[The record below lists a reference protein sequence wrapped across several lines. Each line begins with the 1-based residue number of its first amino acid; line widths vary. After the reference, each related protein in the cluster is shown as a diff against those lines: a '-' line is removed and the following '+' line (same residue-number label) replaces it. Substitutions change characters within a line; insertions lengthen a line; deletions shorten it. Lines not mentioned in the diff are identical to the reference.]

1 MESKETNKGIL
12 IAFVGALLI
21 TPDTLFMRLSLMDVW
36 TMLFWRGIQMGI
48 VLLCITICI
57 EEYRKKFKLIFTK
70 IGICIILSQAIGGI
84 FFTYG
89 IATSSVAL
97 ILLCIATS
105 PLFASF
111 FSYLLLKEK
120 VKPSTIYAS
129 LFVIL
134 GISISVLDVQ
144 NAQNTPDGNYIFGL
158 FCGLIT
164 ASTLGINFVLLRSKP
179 SIPAIGATGFG
190 ALLTGLIGALLVQ
203 KTNIFLGDFLAISIS
218 GLIILPLSF
227 AALTYATRYTQ
238 AANVSLLLLLE
249 TILGPFWV
257 WVIIDETPT
266 LQMVLGGVIVI
277 ITLLIYFLYDNYKNK
292 KLYQT

>member
-48 VLLCITICI
+48 VLLSITICI

-70 IGICIILSQAIGGI
+70 TGICIILSQAIGGI

-134 GISISVLDVQ
+134 GISISVLDVP

-266 LQMVLGGVIVI
+266 LQMVAGGMIVI
-277 ITLLIYFLYDNYKNK
+277 FTLLIYFLHDNYKNK
-292 KLYQT
+292 NSYQT